1 MPFLFPSVEPIPSKS
16 VEDEEEIDDLMEN
29 LDDDISVD
37 QEEIAEEEERDEDND
52 PEFELEHADETDV
65 HNDPHR
71 RYKLVSKCNIDKQ
84 LFL

>member
-1 MPFLFPSVEPIPSKS
+1 MPFLFPSVEPVPSKS
-16 VEDEEEIDDLMEN
+16 VEDVEEIDDLMEN

-37 QEEIAEEEERDEDND
+37 QEETAEEEERDEDND
-52 PEFELEHADETDV
+52 PEFELEHADENDV
-65 HNDPHR
+65 HNDPRR